1 MLFHTEMADQPRMHL
16 QERQLKLN
24 HTQSMTANKDVAALK
39 AELEIELKNKKQC
52 TYKPY
57 ECTQLTLDGFNY
69 CLKHILQDKTAP
81 YKQCS
86 YIYASNG
93 KRCQLA
99 APKIEKKDFGY
110 CNEHAVRA
118 TLAKNRQN
126 SRYPPPQTAEVLLFS
141 LGHYLKKPRNRSV
154 SGSTDESD
162 RMLTEDNIEPKTTRC
177 LDPFRDIDANN
188 LYNSSC
194 NNILDFC
201 SESDSDV
208 EASTFASVWHDAQN
222 DSSDNES
229 VDSDQDDALK

>member
-1 MLFHTEMADQPRMHL
+1 MSSTYA
-16 QERQLKLN
+16 
-24 HTQSMTANKDVAALK
+24 TAGNKDVAALK

-69 CLKHILQDKTAP
+69 CLKHILQDKAAP

-99 APKIEKKDFGY
+99 APKIEKKDCGY

-126 SRYPPPQTAEVLLFS
+126 SRYPPPQTAEVLLYS
-141 LGHYLKKPRNRSV
+141 VGHYLKKPRNRSV

-162 RMLTEDNIEPKTTRC
+162 RVTAEDSAEPKATRS
-177 LDPFRDIDANN
+177 LDPFRMFVI
-188 LYNSSC
+188 C
-194 NNILDFC
+194 RGF
-201 SESDSDV
+201 
-208 EASTFASVWHDAQN
+208 
-222 DSSDNES
+222 
-229 VDSDQDDALK
+229 